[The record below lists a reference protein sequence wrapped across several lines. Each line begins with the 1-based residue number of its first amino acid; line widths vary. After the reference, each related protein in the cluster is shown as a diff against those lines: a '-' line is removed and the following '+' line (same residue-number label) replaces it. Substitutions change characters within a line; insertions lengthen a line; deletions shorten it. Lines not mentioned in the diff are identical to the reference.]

1 MTTQP
6 RLLHDLLDDAARRDP
21 HTPALSTGERTASL
35 GELAS
40 ASSRIARHLRARGL
54 RRGDRVAVRTGDPL
68 AAVAALFAVSRT
80 GAVFSLLH
88 ESVRDGAFT
97 HVLTDAEP
105 AAVVCDSDE
114 ARDEATAA
122 GADFLTTG
130 DLLALAETPPPG
142 AADGTANGT
151 GAEET
156 APVPDRTSPVLEVDP
171 VCMIYTSG
179 TTSRPK
185 AVVST
190 HQQILFAARA
200 IRERLGYRADDTV
213 YCPLPVSFDYGLYQV
228 YLVMLAGA
236 RLRFGSPTESGPPLL
251 RSLVESGA
259 TVLAGVPAVS
269 DRLAWLAARSRRRP
283 TSLRLLTNTGAAL
296 SEKTVA
302 SLRESLPGLRVQVMY
317 GLTEC
322 KRAAIMPPDGD
333 LDRPGSCGLPLDGTE
348 IFVVGPDGER
358 LPAGETGQIVVRG
371 PNVMAGYW
379 RREELTAERF
389 HRRDGLFPELRTG
402 DYGWVDEDGYLYFD
416 GRRDDIYKERG
427 FRVSAT
433 EVEAAAHRVEG
444 VDSAIVLPPANGRP
458 AQLAVISSIPKEEVL
473 ERMRGEI
480 EEFKVPRVCVR
491 LDDLP
496 TNSNGKV
503 DRARLADLISAPGRA

>member
-1 MTTQP
+1 MSTDA
-6 RLLHDLLDDAARRDP
+6 RLLHEMLDEAARRDP
-21 HTPALSTGERTASL
+21 DTPALGFGDRRTSL
-35 GELAS
+35 GALATDS
-40 ASSRIARHLRARGL
+40 ARIALHLRARGL
-54 RRGDRVAVRTGDPL
+54 RRGDRVAVRTDDPL
-68 AAVAALFAVSRT
+68 AAVTALFAVSRA

-88 ESVRDGAFT
+88 ESVREGAFT
-97 HVLTDAEP
+97 HVLGDAEP
-105 AAVVCDSDE
+105 AAVVCDTDG
-114 ARDEATAA
+114 ARAEATAT

-130 DLLALAETPPPG
+130 ELLALAEAPAP
-142 AADGTANGT
+142 ADADG
-151 GAEET
+151 
-156 APVPDRTSPVLEVDP
+156 PPPVLEVDP

-190 HQQILFAARA
+190 HQQVLFAARA
-200 IRERLGYRADDTV
+200 IQRRLAYRPDDTV

-228 YLVMLAGA
+228 YLSLLSGA
-236 RLRFGSPTESGPPLL
+236 RLRFGTAAESGPPLL
-251 RSLVESGA
+251 RTLVESGA

-269 DRLAWLAARSRRRP
+269 DRLAWLASRGKRLP
-283 TSLRLLTNTGAAL
+283 TGLRLLTNTGAAL
-296 SEKTVA
+296 SEKTVS
-302 SLRESLPGLRVQVMY
+302 SLRASLPGLRVQVMY

-333 LDRPGSCGLPLDGTE
+333 LERPGSCGLPLEGTE
-348 IFVVGPDGER
+348 IFVIGPDGAR

-433 EVEAAAHRVEG
+433 EVEAAAHRVAG
-444 VDSAIVLPPANGRP
+444 VASAIVLPPAEGRP
-458 AQLAVISSIPKEEVL
+458 AQLAVISSISKEEVL
-473 ERMRGEI
+473 EGMRHEI

-491 LDDLP
+491 FDDLP

-503 DRARLADLISAPGRA
+503 DRARLADLISASGRT

>member
-1 MTTQP
+1 MSTEP

-21 HTPALSTGERTASL
+21 DTPALGAGDRTASF

-40 ASSRIARHLRARGL
+40 ASSRIARRLRARGL

-68 AAVAALFAVSRT
+68 AAAAALFAVSRA

-97 HVLTDAEP
+97 HVLDDAEP
-105 AAVVCDSDE
+105 SVVVCDTDDV
-114 ARDEATAA
+114 RDEAGAA
-122 GADFLTTG
+122 GADFLTTR
-130 DLLALAETPPPG
+130 DLLALADAPAPAAPDGTGEATPPP
-142 AADGTANGT
+142 
-151 GAEET
+151 
-156 APVPDRTSPVLEVDP
+156 DRTCPVLEVDP

-200 IRERLGYRADDTV
+200 IQKRLGYRSDDTV

-236 RLRFGSPTESGPPLL
+236 RLRFGSPAEAGPPLL
-251 RSLVESGA
+251 RSLIESGA

-269 DRLAWLAARSRRRP
+269 DRLAWLAARGKRRP

-296 SEKTVA
+296 SEKTVS
-302 SLRESLPGLRVQVMY
+302 SLRASLPGLRVQVMY

-333 LDRPGSCGLPLDGTE
+333 LERPGSCGLPLDGTE
-348 IFVVGPDGER
+348 IFVIGPDGER
-358 LPAGETGQIVVRG
+358 LPSGETGQIVVRG

-444 VDSAIVLPPANGRP
+444 VDSAIVLPPADGRP

-473 ERMRGEI
+473 ERMRQEI
-480 EEFKVPRVCVR
+480 EEFKVPRICVR

-496 TNSNGKV
+496 TNGNGKI
-503 DRARLADLISAPGRA
+503 DRARLADLISASGRA

>member
-1 MTTQP
+1 MTDHV
-6 RLLHDLLDDAARRDP
+6 RLLHELLDHAAERDP
-21 HTPALSTGERTASL
+21 GSPALAFRDRTTGF
-35 GELAS
+35 GELAR
-40 ASSRIARHLRARGL
+40 ASRRISHHLRARGL
-54 RRGDRVAVRTGDPL
+54 GRGDRVLVRTGDPL
-68 AAVAALFAVSRT
+68 SAVAVLFAASRA

-88 ESVRDGAFT
+88 ESVREGAFT
-97 HVLTDAEP
+97 HVLGDAEP
-105 AAVVCDSDE
+105 ATVISDT
-114 ARDEATAA
+114 DEVAGEVAAA

-130 DLLALAETPPPG
+130 DLLGLADTPLRT
-142 AADGTANGT
+142 AADTAG
-151 GAEET
+151 G
-156 APVPDRTSPVLEVDP
+156 PPPVLEVDP

-190 HQQILFAARA
+190 HEQILFSVRA
-200 IRERLGYRADDTV
+200 IQERLDYRPDDTV

-236 RLRFGSPTESGPPLL
+236 RLRFGTAAESGPPLL
-251 RSLVESGA
+251 RSLAESRA

-269 DRLAWLAARSRRRP
+269 DRLAWLASRTRNRP
-283 TSLRLLTNTGAAL
+283 SSLRLLTNTGAAL
-296 SEKTVA
+296 SEKTAA
-302 SLRESLPGLRVQVMY
+302 SLRASLPGLRVQVMY

-333 LDRPGSCGLPLDGTE
+333 LDRPGSCGLALEGTE
-348 IFVVGPDGER
+348 IFVIGPAGER
-358 LPAGETGQIVVRG
+358 LPPGETGQIVVRG

-379 RREELTAERF
+379 RRDELTAERF
-389 HRRDGLFPELRTG
+389 HRREGLFPELRTG
-402 DYGWVDEDGYLYFD
+402 DYGRVDEDGYLYFD

-433 EVEAAAHRVEG
+433 EVEAAAHRIKG
-444 VDSAIVLPPANGRP
+444 VTSAVVLPPASGRP
-458 AQLAVISSIPKEEVL
+458 AQLAVISGIDAPEVL

-480 EEFKVPRVCVR
+480 EDYKIPRVCVR
-491 LDDLP
+491 FDELP

-503 DRARLADLISAPGRA
+503 DRGRLAGLISAAGRP